1 MAADMEQRQVDAVTG
16 TAQRRSRSYYS
27 PQPFIGDT
35 IKAIL
40 RGRQTEVVPSTE
52 TMNLDDILSDLS
64 REFLLVKMKRELDTV
79 DDPEALRKMV
89 LVLVNL
95 VEDQKTIFK
104 QLLDSLF
111 DGEEEAQDLFE

>member
-1 MAADMEQRQVDAVTG
+1 M
-16 TAQRRSRSYYS
+16 RSRSYYS
-27 PQPFIGDT
+27 PQRLIGDT

-40 RGRQTEVVPSTE
+40 RGRQTETVASTE

-64 REFLLVKMKRELDTV
+64 REFLLVKMKRELDSV

-95 VEDQKTIFK
+95 VEDQKAIFK